1 MNLKEDLNQTQYE
14 AVTTTEG
21 PVLVI
26 AGAGSG
32 KTRVIEYRVLHLIQ
46 NKVDPQAI
54 LLLTFTR
61 RAAREMLSRASRHDT
76 QCQHVDGGTFH
87 SFAYRMLRKYS
98 QSIGLSPSFSIL
110 DEGDSEEAIQR
121 AASKFGVYEEK
132 PGEKK
137 RFPKKDTLKSIFSA
151 TVNKGFSVNDIL
163 YREYPHFV
171 QYAPEIEKIR
181 SGYDEYKK
189 AKGYLDYDDLLLYLK
204 ALLADEAT
212 RDNISQKYCYIMVD
226 EYQDTNRLQGEIVFA
241 LGSRHSNVMAVGD
254 DAQSIYGFRG
264 ATHENIMRFP
274 KEFPGCKIITLEKN
288 YRSLQ
293 GILDVANPILENME
307 KKYPKRL
314 VSAQECSGG
323 RPIMNYFANAY
334 DEAEWIAGTIRNLL
348 TKGFSADEIA
358 VLYRASHLSIPL
370 QAELAK
376 NGVDFRVFGGLR
388 FYELAHTKDV
398 MAYLK
403 IITNHRDELAWHR
416 VLTMVDGI
424 GPATADKIIGEI
436 IACTDMGAAVTRVL
450 AKYGAG
456 YKYSVELKKLIT
468 FLKAISDKKCGIV
481 EQLSQVV
488 GQYTP
493 IMEEKFDDWP
503 QRATDLEALER
514 LITHYHSLKDFLADL
529 AIEPPEKRGIDFKT
543 EDKAVTLSTIHSA
556 KGLEWGTV
564 FIIALADGCL
574 PSQFAIK
581 DSTELEEEQRLLY
594 VAVTRAKNNLWLS
607 LPMETERADLPRVNK
622 LCRFLAVPNVLEK
635 ISEQGVYY

>member
-1 MNLKEDLNQTQYE
+1 VDLKQELNTTQYE

-46 NKVDPQAI
+46 NNIDPSSI

-61 RAAREMLSRASRHDT
+61 RAAREMLFRASRHNT
-76 QCQHVDGGTFH
+76 QCQDVDGGTFH

-121 AASKFGVYEEK
+121 ASSKHGVYEEK

-151 TVNKGFSVNDIL
+151 VINKGFSVAETLN
-163 YREYPHFV
+163 REYPHFLKFS
-171 QYAPEIEKIR
+171 PEIEKIR
-181 SGYDEYKK
+181 IGYEEYKK
-189 AKGYLDYDDLLLYLK
+189 AKGYLDYDDLLIYLK
-204 ALLADEAT
+204 SLLSDET
-212 RDNISQKYCYIMVD
+212 TNEKISRRYRYIMVD

-241 LGSRHSNVMAVGD
+241 LGSRHNNVMAVGD

-314 VSAQECSGG
+314 ISTQEFGGG

-334 DEAEWIAGTIRNLL
+334 DEAEWIAGTIRGFLA
-348 TKGFSADEIA
+348 KGFPPDEIA

-403 IITNHRDELAWHR
+403 IIANHKDELAWHR
-416 VLTMVDGI
+416 VLTMAEGI
-424 GPATADKIIGEI
+424 GPATADKIIEEI
-436 IACTDMGAAVTRVL
+436 NSGADMGTAMARVL
-450 AKYGAG
+450 GKYGAG
-456 YKYSVELKKLIT
+456 HKYSAELKKLIT
-468 FLKAISDKKCGIV
+468 FLNAASDKKHGIE
-481 EQLSQVV
+481 EQLSLVI
-488 GQYTP
+488 GYYTP

-514 LITHYHSLKDFLADL
+514 LITHYHSLKEFLADL

-543 EDKAVTLSTIHSA
+543 EDKSVTLSTIHSA

-564 FIIALADGCL
+564 FIIALADGYL
-574 PSQFAIK
+574 PSQFALR
-581 DSTELEEEQRLLY
+581 DSAELEEEQRLLY
-594 VAVTRAKNNLWLS
+594 VAVTRAKDNLWLS

-622 LCRFLAVPNVLEK
+622 LCRFLAAPNVLGK
-635 ISEQGVYY
+635 ISEMGGNY